1 MKPVCDVR
9 PWEGGRA
16 RDTIWRIALDFS
28 IGSFSYAFAAG
39 VVSFASPCVLALVPG
54 YLSFVSG
61 VSYDELATKT
71 REVTLST
78 LAFVA
83 GFASVFTLFGVSAA
97 LLGRSLFSE
106 KDILNVVGGIML
118 IVMGLGMIVLPRFGL
133 FQSDKHMRL
142 RRPTTLTG
150 AGIAGAVFAAGWT
163 PCLGP
168 FLGAALGV
176 ALPTGSPTLGGG
188 LLFVYSLGLG
198 IPFLLSGL
206 FFSRALNAFSR
217 IRKHWGVI
225 NVVGAVIIIGIGAL
239 VLTGNLELI
248 TRELSGVGF
257 QGI

>member
-1 MKPVCDVR
+1 VKDLEDVR
-9 PWEGGRA
+9 PWAVRA
-16 RDTIWRIALDFS
+16 HRDTIAGIALDFS
-28 IGSFSYAFAAG
+28 LGSFSYAFAAG

-83 GFASVFTLFGVSAA
+83 GFASVFTLFGVSVA
-97 LLGRSLFSE
+97 LLGHSLFTD

-118 IVMGLGMIVLPRFGL
+118 IAMGVGMIVLPRFGL
-133 FQSDKHMRL
+133 FQSDKHLRL

-176 ALPTGSPTLGGG
+176 ALPSGSPALGGG

-206 FFSRALNAFSR
+206 FFSRALNTFAR

-225 NVVGAVIIIGIGAL
+225 NIAGAVIIIAIGVL

>member
-1 MKPVCDVR
+1 VTSDP
-9 PWEGGRA
+9 GRL
-16 RDTIWRIALDFS
+16 RSRRVTIQGIALDFS

-61 VSYDELATKT
+61 VSYDEIAVKT
-71 REVTLST
+71 REVTMAT

-83 GFASVFTLFGVSAA
+83 GFTVVFTLFGVSAA
-97 LLGRSLFSE
+97 LLGHSLNAD
-106 KDILNVVGGIML
+106 KDVLSTIGGVLLILMAVGMVL
-118 IVMGLGMIVLPRFGL
+118 LPRLGV
-133 FQSDKHMRL
+133 FQADRHMKL
-142 RRPTTLTG
+142 RRPTTLGG
-150 AGIAGAVFAAGWT
+150 AALVGAVFAAGWT

-176 ALPTGSPTLGGG
+176 ALPSGSPTLGGS
-188 LLFVYSLGLG
+188 LLFVYSMGLG

-206 FFSRALNAFSR
+206 FFSRVLAAFGR
-217 IRKHWGVI
+217 VRRYWTAI
-225 NVVGAVIIIGIGAL
+225 NIGGAVIVAAIGVL
-239 VLTGNLELI
+239 VLTGRLELI